1 MTTLLGL
8 VAIVALLTIGGIF
21 VLRGP
26 GGSRSRGALGLVGVV
41 LIAGAVLFVVWLAI
55 MVIFVGP
62 SMRAM

>member
-8 VAIVALLTIGGIF
+8 VAIVALLTFGGVF
-21 VLRGP
+21 ALRGS
-26 GGSRSRGALGLVGVV
+26 GGRRSRGALGLVGMA
-41 LIAGAVLFVVWLAI
+41 LIAGAVVFLAWLAI